1 MKNISRFSFVI
12 LLISMFAFACNN
24 ESKEENE
31 TQTTSDE
38 KGEDTADIQVDETEI
53 LNANFVVLET
63 EFGTMKIKLYD
74 ETPKHKENF
83 LKLANQGFFN
93 DLLFHRVINSF
104 MIQGG
109 DPDSKNAAAGIMLG
123 NGGPGYQIDAEFN
136 DSLFHKKGVLAAAR
150 EGDQINPDKKSSGS
164 QFYIVQGKI
173 YTEEELTM
181 MEEQASINE
190 YITTHVEVQSQIGAL
205 QQAQDKAGFDK
216 LIASIKT
223 KKDFVLNKMPDFK
236 RKAYKEIGGTPF
248 LDNNYTVF
256 GELVEGMDVIDKIA
270 NAKTDQNDRPLQD
283 VKMKIKV
290 IEE

>member
-1 MKNISRFSFVI
+1 MKHIIQFSFVI

-24 ESKEENE
+24 KNEEND
-31 TQTTSDE
+31 TQTVNDE
-38 KGEDTADIQVDETEI
+38 NIEEITDIQLNETEI
-53 LNANFVVLET
+53 FNANFVVLET

>member
-1 MKNISRFSFVI
+1 
-12 LLISMFAFACNN
+12 
-24 ESKEENE
+24 
-31 TQTTSDE
+31 
-38 KGEDTADIQVDETEI
+38 
-53 LNANFVVLET
+53 
-63 EFGTMKIKLYD
+63 MKIKLYD